1 MLLAI
6 NFQLNQ
12 LNAIILECEFEF
24 SHFLETKIGPPKV
37 QLSQFSAYTP
47 RSSSTFHSAQLNPVA
62 RLIKVNISFRVT
74 KYLHLLSLF
83 LSLMPA
89 TPPTGHKPPPT
100 AHHPTLDLPLG
111 PFH

>member
-74 KYLHLLSLF
+74 KYLSLAVAV
-83 LSLMPA
+83 SVAYAGHAPYRSQA
-89 TPPTGHKPPPT
+89 TAHRTPPNT
-100 AHHPTLDLPLG
+100 
-111 PFH
+111 